1 MATVG
6 TASGYKKMKQ
16 RMWRT
21 MTEGTKLYYEE
32 VIERT
37 ELARHAD
44 SKGRR
49 HKLGLNEYTD
59 AEIEKRHGLV
69 RTYPMPQNA
78 GCLCRA

>member
-6 TASGYKKMKQ
+6 MVSGYRKRNKDVK
-16 RMWRT
+16 T
-21 MTEGTKLYYEE
+21 MTDGTRLYYEE

>member
-1 MATVG
+1 MTDG
-6 TASGYKKMKQ
+6 T
-16 RMWRT
+16 R
-21 MTEGTKLYYEE
+21 LYYEE

-37 ELARHAD
+37 KLARHAD

-49 HKLGLNEYTD
+49 HKIEFNHYTD
-59 AEIEKRHGLV
+59 AEIEKRHGPV